1 MLYQIGYCLLSGLVD
16 LRISPIKKQKGFVMT
31 DKKADAPNRKAI
43 ASAGGTARANSLSS
57 NRLSDIAK
65 TAANARWSTDIPST
79 LCEGEIDFAGKTI
92 ACAVLD
98 TKLRVLTQQTF
109 LLTLGRAGKAKGGE
123 GSAQMLRT
131 GGLPPFLAAENLQR
145 FVSDELRQAATPVM
159 FKTKRG
165 KRAYGYDAKL
175 LPLVCEVYLKARD
188 AHLEALSEAQDRR
201 KRGENVEAK
210 PVLTPA
216 QEPIVKTCD
225 LLVRSMAREHIVTL
239 VDRATGYQ
247 DQEVRDEITKIL
259 SAYIAPHLMPWAFR
273 FPDEFFKQVYKIH
286 GWKYVVGNRKMPQY
300 MGKFINQYIYNQ
312 LPDGVLEKLKELNP
326 VSQSAHRAT
335 QHHRHLT
342 DTGNIHLDRQIT
354 STTTMMTISENK
366 AEFKTYFAKVH
377 GAALEQSKPLAL
389 KAPKATKTTLSAT
402 LPLFPP
408 ADEQPS
414 QPAA

>member
-1 MLYQIGYCLLSGLVD
+1 M
-16 LRISPIKKQKGFVMT
+16 
-31 DKKADAPNRKAI
+31 
-43 ASAGGTARANSLSS
+43 
-57 NRLSDIAK
+57 
-65 TAANARWSTDIPST
+65 DIPST
-79 LCEGEIDFAGKTI
+79 LCEGEIDFAGRTI

-109 LLTLGRAGKAKGGE
+109 LITLGRAGKAKGGE

-145 FVSDELRQAATPVM
+145 FISDELRQAATPVV
-159 FKTKRG
+159 FKAKRG

-188 AHLEALSEAQDRR
+188 AHLEALSEARDRR

-225 LLVRSMAREHIVTL
+225 LLVRSMAKEHIVAL

-247 DQEVRDEITKIL
+247 DQEVRDEITAIL
-259 SAYIAPHLMPWAFR
+259 SAYIAPHLMPWAHR

-286 GWKYVVGNRKMPQY
+286 GWNYVVGNRKMPQY
-300 MGKFINQYIYNQ
+300 MGKFINQYIYDQ
-312 LPDGVLEKLKELNP
+312 LPDGVLEKLEELNP
-326 VSQSAHRAT
+326 VNNSGHRVT

-354 STTTMMTISENK
+354 SSTTLMRISENK
-366 AEFKTYFAKVH
+366 AEFKAHFVKAH
-377 GAALEQSKPLAL
+377 GIALDQSKPLIL
-389 KAPKATKTTLSAT
+389 KAPKAPRQSPSAT
-402 LPLFPP
+402 LPLFPTP
-408 ADEQPS
+408 DEQAPS
-414 QPAA
+414 QVA

>member
-1 MLYQIGYCLLSGLVD
+1 MLAKVCGRPENRHS
-16 LRISPIKKQKGFVMT
+16 QKSLFMT
-31 DKKADAPNRKAI
+31 DNTPNSSTRKAI
-43 ASAGGTARANSLSS
+43 ASAGGAARAKNLSVA
-57 NRLSDIAK
+57 RLSEIAK
-65 TAANARWSTDIPST
+65 AGADARWSADIPST

-109 LLTLGRAGKAKGGE
+109 LTTLGRAGKAKGGE

-145 FVSDELRQAATPVM
+145 FVSDELRQAATPVV

-188 AHLEALSEAQDRR
+188 AHLEALTDAQDRR
-201 KRGENVEAK
+201 KRGENIEAK

-225 LLVRSMAREHIVTL
+225 LLVRSMAKEHIVAL

-247 DQEVRDEITKIL
+247 DQEVRDEITAIL
-259 SAYIAPHLMPWAFR
+259 SAYIAPHLMPWAYR

-286 GWKYVVGNRKMPQY
+286 GWNYVVGNRKMPQY
-300 MGKFINQYIYNQ
+300 IGKFINQYIYDQ
-312 LPDGVLEKLKELNP
+312 LPEGVLEKLKELNP
-326 VSQSAHRAT
+326 VTQAGHRST
-335 QHHRHLT
+335 QHHRYLT
-342 DTGNIHLDRQIT
+342 DTGNVHLDRQIT
-354 STTTMMTISENK
+354 STTTLMTVSENK
-366 AEFKTYFAKVH
+366 VEFKGLFAKVH
-377 GAALEQSKPLAL
+377 GARLEHSKPLAL
-389 KAPKATKTTLSAT
+389 KAPKAASPSAT
-402 LPLFPP
+402 LPLFPQ
-408 ADEQPS
+408 ADEES
-414 QPAA
+414 GALGA